1 MGIIL
6 LVLPFSL
13 TIDRQTRRTS
23 LPVQKSCD
31 IYYRQLAVK
40 GRGSPLWIP
49 EPNDRLPIEYRRKGI
64 CVGDVGII
72 TDYGGFDFMFNICL
86 PHDHP
91 INPDDLPDSFVPL
104 YPPLKSTD
112 IRGYTEF
119 KTNSYLA
126 STSVERSLRDGDLS
140 CVLLIQTS

>member
-1 MGIIL
+1 MTFK
-6 LVLPFSL
+6 V
-13 TIDRQTRRTS
+13 RRTL

-49 EPNDRLPIEYRRKGI
+49 EANDRLPIEYRRKGVCI
-64 CVGDVGII
+64 GDVGII

-86 PHDHP
+86 PQDHP
-91 INPDDLPDSFVPL
+91 INPDDLPDEFVPL
-104 YPPLKSTD
+104 YPPLKPTD

-126 STSVERSLRDGDLS
+126 SASVERSLLDGDLS
-140 CVLLIQTS
+140 YVLF